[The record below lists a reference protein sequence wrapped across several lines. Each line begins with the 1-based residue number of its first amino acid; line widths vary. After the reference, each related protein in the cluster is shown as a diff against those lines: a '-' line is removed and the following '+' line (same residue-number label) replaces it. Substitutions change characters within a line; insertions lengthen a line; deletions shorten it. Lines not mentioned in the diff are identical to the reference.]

1 MRKKVE
7 FYRTRMTGP
16 EKVGEVVLFD
26 DGTIEFSDK
35 DLQRKLEITPIMVFG
50 GRLLRPADGEK
61 WFMALPQ
68 GFSGSYFFASD
79 VLEDIVFYSD
89 DDGNEVPKDKAT
101 RVRIVTTDDR
111 GNRLETWGVFRR

>member
-26 DGTIEFSDK
+26 DGTIEFSDEVLHK
-35 DLQRKLEITPIMVFG
+35 KLAATPVMVLG
-50 GRLLRPADGEK
+50 GRLLLPADGK
-61 WFMALPQ
+61 AWFMALPQ

-89 DDGNEVPKDKAT
+89 DEGNEVPKDKAT
-101 RVRIVTTDDR
+101 RVRIVTTDDQ
-111 GNRLETWGVFRR
+111 GNRLETWGVFER